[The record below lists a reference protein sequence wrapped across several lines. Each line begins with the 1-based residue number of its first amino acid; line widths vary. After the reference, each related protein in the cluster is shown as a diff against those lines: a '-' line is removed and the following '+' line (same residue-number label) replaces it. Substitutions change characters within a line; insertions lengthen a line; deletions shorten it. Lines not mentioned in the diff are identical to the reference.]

1 MGILTKKS
9 QKMKEKIEKKMKIR
23 NTFLKMILVSTM
35 VNLMFFA
42 MNTHENGLYYG
53 ENGSS
58 RLSNRPYY
66 GENDKKMFFEGFFGD
81 KKF

>member
-1 MGILTKKS
+1 MGSLTKKS
-9 QKMKEKIEKKMKIR
+9 QKITEKVRKTKIL

-42 MNTHENGLYYG
+42 MNTRENGLYYG

-58 RLSNRPYY
+58 R
-66 GENDKKMFFEGFFGD
+66 F
-81 KKF
+81 

>member
-1 MGILTKKS
+1 MGSLTKKS
-9 QKMKEKIEKKMKIR
+9 QKITEKVRKTKIL

-42 MNTHENGLYYG
+42 MNTRENGLYHG

-58 RLSNRPYY
+58 R
-66 GENDKKMFFEGFFGD
+66 F
-81 KKF
+81 

>member
-1 MGILTKKS
+1 MGSLTKKS
-9 QKMKEKIEKKMKIR
+9 QKITEKVRKTKIL

-42 MNTHENGLYYG
+42 MNTRENGLYYE

-58 RLSNRPYY
+58 R
-66 GENDKKMFFEGFFGD
+66 F
-81 KKF
+81 